1 MCDVYVIVINEYV
14 LIWEF
19 IFFLWLGYWFVR
31 DNIYKLKLLLIKIL
45 EIKRKVIYI
54 RVWFYYFWN
63 FRDILFFVY

>member
-45 EIKRKVIYI
+45 EIKGKVIYI

>member
-31 DNIYKLKLLLIKIL
+31 DNIYKLKLLLIKVL
-45 EIKRKVIYI
+45 EIKMKVIYI

>member
-54 RVWFYYFWN
+54 RIWFYYFWN

>member
-31 DNIYKLKLLLIKIL
+31 DNIYKLKLLLVKIL

-54 RVWFYYFWN
+54 RVWF
-63 FRDILFFVY
+63 

>member
-54 RVWFYYFWN
+54 RVWF
-63 FRDILFFVY
+63 